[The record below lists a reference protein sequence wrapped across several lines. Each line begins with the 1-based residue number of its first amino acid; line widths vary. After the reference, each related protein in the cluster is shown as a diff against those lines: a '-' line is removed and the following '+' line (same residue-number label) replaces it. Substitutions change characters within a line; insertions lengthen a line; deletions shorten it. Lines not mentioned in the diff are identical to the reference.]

1 MENTLPE
8 ADVANAANKPAQFLF
23 RLFAHFIDA
32 AIIGIPGNGL
42 IAIVR
47 NYLGELNTEKAK
59 LLIIISGAMPF
70 LLMIPYFGY
79 CYSQKGTT
87 LGKMILGLQVE
98 RYPAGGNLT
107 FLKAALREVIGKSV
121 SLLTLGIGYL
131 MIFFQP
137 EKRALHDLMFESQVR
152 KVAPIRPVLV
162 VAGIFTMIFNYSL
175 TNWNA
180 SKMKPVAS
188 DEKPAAASTSTV
200 SPAEGN

>member
-1 MENTLPE
+1 MQTIINDPMENPTD
-8 ADVANAANKPAQFLF
+8 AITTTDKPAEFLF

-32 AIIGIPGNGL
+32 AIIGVPGNGL
-42 IAIVR
+42 IAIIR
-47 NYLGELNTEKAK
+47 SSLGELDTEKAK
-59 LLIIISGAMPF
+59 ALIIVSGAMPF

-87 LGKMILGLQVE
+87 LGKMILGLRVQ
-98 RYPAGGNLT
+98 RYPSGGNLT
-107 FLKAALREVIGKSV
+107 FIKAALREVIGKSV

-175 TNWNA
+175 TTWNA
-180 SKMKPVAS
+180 SKMKPI
-188 DEKPAAASTSTV
+188 TSSAVV
-200 SPAEGN
+200 SPVEGN